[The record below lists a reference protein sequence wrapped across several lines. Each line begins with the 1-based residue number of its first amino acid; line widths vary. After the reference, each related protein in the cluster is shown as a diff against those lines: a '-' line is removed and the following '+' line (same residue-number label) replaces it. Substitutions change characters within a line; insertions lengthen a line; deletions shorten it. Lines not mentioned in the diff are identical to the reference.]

1 MSLIDCSLKMSMQGH
16 NKPITA
22 LTVTADRREIYTAGS
37 DGNICIHLCLA
48 SCAMSVASHQMH

>member
-1 MSLIDCSLKMSMQGH
+1 MSLIDCCLKMSMQGH

-37 DGNICIHLCLA
+37 DGNICIHLRLA
-48 SCAMSVASHQMH
+48 FCALSISSHQMH